1 MLAKILVVDD
11 DRNLLKIIK
20 MGLETA
26 GYEVVTAWQEAGAIA
41 AVREQAFDLS
51 IIDQQLFQQDGITL
65 MEMLHQI
72 NPDMPAIILT
82 AYGSIGKA
90 VEAIKRGAFT
100 YLCKPFDI
108 QDLLFQIENAIKS
121 SRCQKEL
128 KALKGNFSQ
137 NNNFSNIV
145 AKSEKMQ
152 LVLEQVCRIAGIDS
166 TVYIYG
172 ESGTG
177 KELIAQAIHL
187 ASPRREKSFIAINC
201 AAIPDT
207 LLESELFGYEKGAF
221 TGAHRSTKGLFM
233 QAHEGTIFLDEIGNM
248 PLATQA
254 KCLRVLQERQFYPIG
269 GKKSLTV
276 DVRVIVATNKDLE
289 EEVRNGN
296 FREDLLYRINVI
308 PIMLPSL
315 RERKE
320 DIPLLV
326 QYFLDKFTEKLAKP
340 VKGLTPIAMQKLMLY
355 DWPGNVRQLENII
368 EYAVAMTQH
377 EMITEDLVLATI
389 NTKQELFKTLKDA
402 KYAFMRDYLMHLL
415 DITKGD
421 ASKAAELAGQYRT
434 NFYNILKRYSVKLEN
449 FKEM

>member
-1 MLAKILVVDD
+1 
-11 DRNLLKIIK
+11 
-20 MGLETA
+20 
-26 GYEVVTAWQEAGAIA
+26 
-41 AVREQAFDLS
+41 
-51 IIDQQLFQQDGITL
+51 
-65 MEMLHQI
+65 
-72 NPDMPAIILT
+72 
-82 AYGSIGKA
+82 
-90 VEAIKRGAFT
+90 
-100 YLCKPFDI
+100 
-108 QDLLFQIENAIKS
+108 
-121 SRCQKEL
+121 
-128 KALKGNFSQ
+128 
-137 NNNFSNIV
+137 
-145 AKSEKMQ
+145 MQ
-152 LVLEQVCRIAGIDS
+152 LVLEQVSRIAGIDS

-177 KELIAQAIHL
+177 KELIARAIHL

-320 DIPLLV
+320 DIPVLV
-326 QYFLDKFTEKLAKP
+326 QYFLEKFTEKLGKP

-368 EYAVAMTQH
+368 EYAVAMTQY
-377 EMITEDLVLATI
+377 EMITEDLVLATR
-389 NTKQELFKTLKDA
+389 NTNQELFKTLKDA

-449 FKEM
+449 FKEMKD